1 MVALRSLLLG
11 FIVPLFFSLPAQGAG
26 LFETDSFS
34 HLERR
39 QAAVNG
45 NVCATLDLTLLGITF
60 ARG

>member
-1 MVALRSLLLG
+1 LG